1 VSFVSEE
8 GHDCCNAAT
17 SCVLNNITG
26 SKIAN
31 VSRLTTFDNEY
42 KSVNRL
48 LPVYRVAFNRADGIR
63 VYVETTQDRFAFAM
77 DNKRALFDTIFQWLH
92 TWSWL
97 DALGNTKLIFMIA
110 LTLLAFCTAGLGI
123 YIFCITKTKKANG
136 HTLLKARRNH
146 RYTAVV
152 GSIFTLL
159 WSFSGAYHAFAKFKK
174 DDRDAYFVSN
184 RFSPTLPFDFARL
197 QQVVPEP
204 ISNISLVTMDA
215 QTWWRVI
222 TMPAN
227 KPPTMQ
233 EPMKA
238 MKSMEASLP
247 AVTFVNAGDYS
258 LLPNGEEKY
267 AASLATQFSK
277 NAANSIQSVTP
288 VTKFNDE
295 YNFADKRLPVW
306 KVSYAANRNERYY
319 IETSTG
325 RLASHVDNSDLM
337 EGYSF
342 ALFHKH
348 HFMDWAGKEARDA
361 STMVWAFMQI
371 VMIVIGLI
379 LWWRRRTK

>member
-1 VSFVSEE
+1 
-8 GHDCCNAAT
+8 
-17 SCVLNNITG
+17 
-26 SKIAN
+26 
-31 VSRLTTFDNEY
+31 
-42 KSVNRL
+42 
-48 LPVYRVAFNRADGIR
+48 
-63 VYVETTQDRFAFAM
+63 
-77 DNKRALFDTIFQWLH
+77 
-92 TWSWL
+92 
-97 DALGNTKLIFMIA
+97 
-110 LTLLAFCTAGLGI
+110 
-123 YIFCITKTKKANG
+123 
-136 HTLLKARRNH
+136 
-146 RYTAVV
+146 
-152 GSIFTLL
+152 
-159 WSFSGAYHAFAKFKK
+159 
-174 DDRDAYFVSN
+174 
-184 RFSPTLPFDFARL
+184 
-197 QQVVPEP
+197 
-204 ISNISLVTMDA
+204 
-215 QTWWRVI
+215 
-222 TMPAN
+222 
-227 KPPTMQ
+227 MQ